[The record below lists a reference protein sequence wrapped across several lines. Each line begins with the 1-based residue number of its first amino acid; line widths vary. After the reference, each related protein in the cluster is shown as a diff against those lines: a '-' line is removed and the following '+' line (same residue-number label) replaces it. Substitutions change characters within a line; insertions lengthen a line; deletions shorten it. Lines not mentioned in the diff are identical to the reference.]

1 MILNPRQSALV
12 EMVRS
17 QGSASIE
24 SLARHFDVTLQTVRR
39 DVNLLADAGLLSRFH
54 GGVRIE
60 SSTIENIAYRK
71 RQGLHAEAKQ
81 RIAQAVADA
90 VPDGCSLI
98 LNIGTTTEAIA
109 RALMRHRGLRVITN
123 NLHVADILAD
133 NPDCE
138 VILAGGVVRSRDRGI
153 VGEAT
158 IDFIRQFK
166 VDIGLIG
173 ISGIETDGTLRDYD
187 FREVRVARCIIEQS
201 REVWLAA
208 DSSKFE
214 RQAMVELAHIS
225 QINRF
230 FTDAQPPAPLAQA
243 LQDAGVRCVV
253 AEPAVTP
260 DADDTRLEPQAAHQ
274 SAAEFNPFSRP

>member
-1 MILNPRQSALV
+1 MLFYYTKMILNPRQSALV

-17 QGSASIE
+17 QGSSSIE
-24 SLARHFDVTLQTVRR
+24 FLAKHFDVTLQTVRR
-39 DVNLLADAGLLSRFH
+39 DVNLLAEAGLLSRFH

-71 RQGLHAEAKQ
+71 RQGLHAQAKQ

-109 RALMRHRGLRVITN
+109 RALMHHRGLRVITN
-123 NLHVADILAD
+123 NLHVADILSD

-138 VILAGGVVRSRDRGI
+138 VIVAGGVVRSRDRGI
-153 VGEAT
+153 IGEAT

-173 ISGIETDGTLRDYD
+173 ISGIEADGTLRDYD

-208 DSSKFE
+208 DSSKFQ

-225 QINRF
+225 QIDRF
-230 FTDAQPPAPLAQA
+230 FTDANPQEPLAQV
-243 LQDAGVRCVV
+243 LQESGVRCVI
-253 AEPAVTP
+253 AEMDDSTESV
-260 DADDTRLEPQAAHQ
+260 DADL
-274 SAAEFNPFSRP
+274 SASVP